1 MKERLYAGIARQDIT
16 PKIGARLFGYLPDS
30 YSESTND
37 NLTLTAFVFKEK
49 ETKALMISISACLL
63 KTKLANELR
72 NEISASYGIDYNN
85 IIISTTHTHT
95 GPCIAEMKGWGD
107 VDYEYYN
114 DILKPALFKSVD
126 DADKN
131 LQPVTVSVA
140 SGKSKVGINRRQ
152 LKLNNIIEL
161 GQCEWGTYN
170 PEMTVITFKNE
181 TNEIIGNII
190 HYGCHGTAA
199 GNITVISRDWMGIMT
214 DALEKETG
222 AITAF
227 FNGPEGDVGPR
238 LSNGGTTGHDI
249 KYVYELG
256 EFAARDAIRIF
267 KKQCNYKEVNLLVK
281 TKEIQLPLKP
291 RIPYDEAVKGIE
303 SFNGNK
309 ANIDFKIYEYNK
321 AVKESYDNGYEERS
335 FKKVEQTVI
344 KIGEVI
350 FVSFPYELFSE
361 IGMRINE
368 AVKGLRVLSL
378 SNANGNE
385 GYFPTQDQLCRGG
398 YEIGM
403 FKHSDIQCFADDADF
418 HIVKE
423 TLRNM
428 EEFTHE

>member
-1 MKERLYAGIARQDIT
+1 MKEKLYAGIARQDIT

-30 YSESTND
+30 HSESIND
-37 NLTLTAFVFKEK
+37 NLTLTAFIFKEK

-72 NEISASYGIDYNN
+72 NEISASYGIDYNI

-107 VDYEYYN
+107 VDYEYYS

-152 LKLNNIIEL
+152 LNLNNAIEL

-238 LSNGGTTGHDI
+238 LSNGRTVGQDI

-256 EFAARDAIRIF
+256 EIAARDAIRIF

-281 TKEIQLPLKP
+281 TKEFQLPLKP

-303 SFNGNK
+303 SFNGYK
-309 ANIDFKIYEYNK
+309 ANLDFKIYEYNK